1 MKSESKTLIYVFAA
15 SVIVWLTLSGCA
27 KKTDPTEDTAPIKI
41 GHVSPLTGNQAET
54 GIDQKRGAELAVAEL
69 NEAGGILGRKI
80 ELVAYD
86 DKADPKEA
94 NSAAKKLSADSA
106 VVAVVGHL
114 NSGCSIPASKIYHDN
129 GLAMITPVSTS
140 DTLTQHGFEN
150 VFRVCIRNSDQ
161 GSAAARFAIT
171 ELGKTRF
178 YILDDKSAYG
188 AGIAG
193 EFEKAAKTLGG
204 TIVGRDSITEGDVD
218 FRGILTKLQGKAIDF
233 IYFGGM
239 YPEGSL
245 LLKQAK
251 ELGVDAPFLSGDGMF
266 STKLTEIAGPSAEG
280 TIVTHIAPLEA
291 KNEKAKEFFS
301 AFRTKFGEDVK
312 VYAPLSYD
320 CVKIIAAAM
329 ERAGTTERADII
341 RELHSPTFAYD
352 GVLGTTRFDEHGDT
366 LNKNP
371 YFYKVQSG
379 KFVLAN

>member
-1 MKSESKTLIYVFAA
+1 MKSKCKSSMYALAVFAIIWSA
-15 SVIVWLTLSGCA
+15 FLGCD
-27 KKTDPTEDTAPIKI
+27 KKTAPTRDAAPIKI

-54 GIDQKRGAELAVAEL
+54 GIDQMRGAQLAVDEL
-69 NEAGGILGRKI
+69 NKAGEILGRKI

-140 DTLTQHGFEN
+140 DKLTQQGFEN

-161 GSAAARFAIT
+161 GPAAAKFAIT
-171 ELGKTRF
+171 KLGKTRF

-188 AGIAG
+188 AGIAD
-193 EFEKAAKTLGG
+193 EFEKAAKMLGG

-218 FRGILTKLQGKAIDF
+218 FRGVLTKLQGKAIDF
-233 IYFGGM
+233 VYCATM
-239 YPEGSL
+239 YPEASL
-245 LLKQAK
+245 MLKQAK
-251 ELGVDAPFLSGDGMF
+251 ELGVDAPFLGGDGLY
-266 STKLTEIAGPSAEG
+266 STKLIEIAGDAAEG
-280 TIVTHIAPLEA
+280 TIVTHIAPLAA
-291 KNEKAKEFFS
+291 KSEKAKLFFS
-301 AFRTKFGEDVK
+301 TFRAKFGEDVK

-329 ERAGTTERADII
+329 ERAGSTKRADII
-341 RELHSPTFAYD
+341 RELHSPTFSYD
-352 GVLGTTRFDEHGDT
+352 GILGTTRFDEHGDT
-366 LNKNP
+366 LNKHP
-371 YFYKVQSG
+371 YFYKVQDG
-379 KFVLAN
+379 EFVLAN